1 MALNLLHTWIA
12 TAEPTNGEN
21 EESCTI
27 DHNIDSELHII
38 DGPLQTKKGNI
49 MRR

>member
-12 TAEPTNGEN
+12 PAEPTNCEN

-27 DHNIDSELHII
+27 DRNIDGELHI
-38 DGPLQTKKGNI
+38 DGQIQIKKGNI

>member
-12 TAEPTNGEN
+12 TANGKN

-27 DHNIDSELHII
+27 DRNIDGELHII
-38 DGPLQTKKGNI
+38 DGPLQRKKGNI

>member
-27 DHNIDSELHII
+27 DRNIDGELHI

-49 MRR
+49 MTR